1 VPTGIRLPWDWFD
14 GALPGNVELGEA
26 AFVETSY
33 SFHACRSRREP
44 AVRLGRAAQVYLAVM
59 FDVGAAGQVVLG
71 DFSSITGGCF
81 VCDAQITLGT
91 HCLLSW
97 NVVIMDSYRLPLE
110 PGARRA
116 ALERVAATPHR
127 TLEHCGA
134 PPRPVRI
141 DDKVWIGFDCC
152 VLPGVHIGEGSVV
165 AAKSVVAEDV
175 PPYCLVAGNP
185 AQVIRRLAPHGSRA

>member
-1 VPTGIRLPWDWFD
+1 VSAGLRLPWDWYD
-14 GALPGNVELGEA
+14 GSLPGNVALGEA

-33 SFHACRSRREP
+33 SFHACRSRRDP

-59 FDVGAAGQVVLG
+59 FDIGAAGQVVLG

-81 VCDAQITLGT
+81 VCDAQITLGA
-91 HCLLSW
+91 HCLISW

-110 PGARRA
+110 PRARQA
-116 ALERVAATPHR
+116 ALERVAATPGR
-127 TLEHCGA
+127 IIEHCGA

-152 VLPGVHIGEGSVV
+152 VLPGVHIGEGAVV
-165 AAKSVVAEDV
+165 AAKSVVTEDV
-175 PPYCLVAGNP
+175 PPHCLVAGNP
-185 AQVIRRLAPHGSRA
+185 AQVIRRLAPQGSRA